1 MVPTSGAHKV
11 RSDRTGPPQCLLH
24 RPLPRLALVLS
35 VPASGQPF
43 SPSESVCFSRFTLVT
58 SPQSSVWR
66 VPSASPSPLAQSAL
80 CYVGTTPNCM

>member
-1 MVPTSGAHKV
+1 MDPTSGAHKV

-43 SPSESVCFSRFTLVT
+43 ASSCMIMMTPCFQPLVPKVPVASMVAVSGSR
-58 SPQSSVWR
+58 
-66 VPSASPSPLAQSAL
+66 LAVNA
-80 CYVGTTPNCM
+80 